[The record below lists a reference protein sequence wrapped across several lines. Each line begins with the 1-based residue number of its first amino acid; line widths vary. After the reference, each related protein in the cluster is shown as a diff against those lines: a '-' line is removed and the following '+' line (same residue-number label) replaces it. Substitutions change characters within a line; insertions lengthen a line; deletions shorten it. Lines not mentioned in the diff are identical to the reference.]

1 MNFRISLF
9 IGAALLFVLASCK
22 KEEPNGVTTPAS
34 KLRGKVELYDKWG
47 NIVITGR
54 AGTQAF
60 LTGQFQNFQTT
71 TDNTGRFEFNDL
83 PDGTYTVSVSREGYA
98 TGQIAN
104 ILFSKN
110 SPTLAVQGEYQL
122 LPTINL
128 GVASTAEVDST
139 EFMVFYE
146 TQIIYIDTINEPWE
160 TDIDTVSANLY
171 LRSVIGPVTP
181 VPNAKAGYRIF
192 LGKTPNTS
200 PSNYLRTIHGVVNIN
215 QTNPQAGVVE
225 IIWNQQQWSNLGFN
239 KGDVVY
245 ARIYG
250 DAVNPIL
257 FESPGGQ
264 TIFPTLS
271 DEFGAGMDM
280 IANF

>member
-1 MNFRISLF
+1 MKLRTSLF
-9 IGAALLFVLASCK
+9 LGAALMLVLSSCK
-22 KEEPNGVTTPAS
+22 KEEPNGATTPAS

-54 AGTQAF
+54 SGTQAF
-60 LTGQFQNFQTT
+60 LTGQFQNFQAT
-71 TDNTGRFEFNDL
+71 TDNTGRFEFSDL
-83 PDGTYTVSVSREGYA
+83 PDGTYTVSVTRDGYA

-122 LPTINL
+122 LPTITL
-128 GVASTAEVDST
+128 GVVSTAEVDST
-139 EFMVFYE
+139 EFMVFYD
-146 TQIIYIDTINEPWE
+146 TQIIFVDTINEPWE
-160 TDIDTVSANLY
+160 TAIDTLSANLY
-171 LRSVIGPVTP
+171 LRGVIGPVTP
-181 VPNAKAGYRIF
+181 VPNAKTGYRVF

-200 PSNYLRTIHGVVNIN
+200 PSNYLHTTHGVVSVN
-215 QTNPQAGVVE
+215 QNSAEPGVVE
-225 IIWNQQQWSNLGFN
+225 IIWNQQQWTNLGFS
-239 KGDVVY
+239 KGDMVY

-250 DAVNPIL
+250 DAVNPIVY
-257 FESPGGQ
+257 ESPGGQ